1 MLVTGM
7 GRASVL
13 AAQLSPRV
21 PTCRAGRGYVGGLS
35 LLCQGQASTVLQSTS
50 FAPCWLSP
58 SQCTGKASPLFLA
71 ASRNSVQARA
81 APGKPLLLPGPV
93 GWNPPCCLPHHASS
107 GARTSGLVK
116 RLRHCSRVKWPARA
130 ASLAEPGSSTHSNSL
145 DSTNTN
151 SLRRSLFFHTRA
163 REQSSVRSR
172 GVSPV
177 KGHRPHTPT
186 LPGWTR
192 PPCWSNL
199 AHPS

>member
-1 MLVTGM
+1 M
-7 GRASVL
+7 GRASVV

-21 PTCRAGRGYVGGLS
+21 PTCRAGRGYVGGLGPF
-35 LLCQGQASTVLQSTS
+35 CQGQASTVLQSTS

-58 SQCTGKASPLFLA
+58 SQCTGKASPLLLA
-71 ASRNSVQARA
+71 ASRNSMQVQA
-81 APGKPLLLPGPV
+81 APGKPLLLSGPI
-93 GWNPPCCLPHHASS
+93 GWDPPYCLPHHASS
-107 GARTSGLVK
+107 GARTSGFVK

-172 GVSPV
+172 GMSPV
-177 KGHRPHTPT
+177 KKHRPHTPIP
-186 LPGWTR
+186 PGWTR

-199 AHPS
+199 AYPS